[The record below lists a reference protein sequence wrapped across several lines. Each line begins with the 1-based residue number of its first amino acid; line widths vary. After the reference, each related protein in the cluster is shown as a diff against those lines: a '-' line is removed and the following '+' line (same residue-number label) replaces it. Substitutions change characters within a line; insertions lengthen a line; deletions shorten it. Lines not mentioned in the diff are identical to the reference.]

1 MAKKKSLFTYKKG
14 RQPSNVNA
22 YKNLQKLAKEA
33 RSSKEAKIKQ
43 RNETIGTELPKFKS
57 FFASDANN
65 DVFRG
70 SSGHDRYQSIMDAI
84 PESFR
89 DKYRELASDETFYWG
104 EQLLEGQSFPD
115 VDVAMEQYKK
125 DELEILT
132 QFLDNP
138 PENGLG
144 PF

>member
-1 MAKKKSLFTYKKG
+1 MAKKKSLFTYKNG
-14 RQPSNVNA
+14 RQPSNTNA

-33 RSSKEAKIKQ
+33 RERKDEIRRAN
-43 RNETIGTELPKFKS
+43 NEWIGTQMSQFKS
-57 FFASDANN
+57 FFKNQNN
-65 DVFRG
+65 DIYHG
-70 SSGHDRYQSIMDAI
+70 KEGHERYTSFMDAI

-104 EQLLEGQSFPD
+104 EQLLEGQSFTD
-115 VDVAMEQYKK
+115 VDISFEQYKK
-125 DELEILT
+125 DELEILA
-132 QFLDNP
+132 QFIDNP